1 MNWFVTVMCPCHRGL
16 GGTVPPHVHGDSTH
30 LPIRLSAGGSSLPG
44 CLPSL
49 CESEKG
55 TREGSTAERTW
66 HPEKTVI
73 AVAGTT
79 RTPRYDDFSSYVA
92 ERGPALLRMARS
104 LTNSHADAEDL
115 LQAALVKTFLSWD
128 RIADPRARDGYVRRA
143 MVNTQ
148 ISEWRRRRLDIYPTD
163 EIPEQGVDDPT
174 WRSDL
179 ADVVRRAIE
188 HLPDRQRTTV
198 ILRYY
203 DDLTEAQI
211 AERMGVTIGTVK
223 STLSRATEK
232 LRSNADLIIERT
244 TC

>member
-1 MNWFVTVMCPCHRGL
+1 M
-16 GGTVPPHVHGDSTH
+16 
-30 LPIRLSAGGSSLPG
+30 
-44 CLPSL
+44 
-49 CESEKG
+49 
-55 TREGSTAERTW
+55 
-66 HPEKTVI
+66 I

-188 HLPDRQRTTV
+188 HLPDRQRTAV